1 MLQYTNGFSCA
12 MDNEKESLIINFIQ
26 EMPQIDN
33 GAMKDETMIE
43 NVTTLVMDKVTAEK
57 LFNALKQMLG
67 DEN

>member
-43 NVTTLVMDKVTAEK
+43 NVTTLVMDKATAEK
-57 LFNALKQMLG
+57 LLNALKQMLG